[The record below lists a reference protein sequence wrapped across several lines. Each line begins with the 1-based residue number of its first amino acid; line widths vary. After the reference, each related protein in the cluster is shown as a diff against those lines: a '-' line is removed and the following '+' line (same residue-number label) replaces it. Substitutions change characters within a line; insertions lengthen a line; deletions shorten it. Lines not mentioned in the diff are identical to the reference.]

1 MRDADGDPPLNA
13 WARGIVAA
21 TLIGSAGHW
30 NNPAVWV
37 LAITAGASFFD
48 LGRRDRVERGDQTP
62 GTADPFTPEVYGV
75 AMQLAFLAVL
85 CVGAW
90 DNRAPEIAWRH
101 PGPIGVLGFVVIMAG
116 IALRRSAAQALGRH
130 FTVGLSLFDD
140 HELIVSGPYRW
151 LRHPNY
157 AALLLVALGTATM
170 IRSPRAAG
178 VALVLWL
185 PLALLRIAEEERALH
200 ARLGSAYGEYTRGR
214 WCLVP
219 GVY

>member
-1 MRDADGDPPLNA
+1 MRHADGDPPLNA

-21 TLIGSAGHW
+21 ALIGCAGDW
-30 NNPAVWV
+30 NGPKIWV
-37 LAITAGASFFD
+37 LAITAGLSFFD
-48 LGRRDRVERGDQTP
+48 LGRRDRVERRDQAS
-62 GTADPFTPEVYGV
+62 GTTDPSAPELYGV

-90 DNRAPEIAWRH
+90 DNRFPEATWRH
-101 PGPIGVLGFVVIMAG
+101 PGTPGIVGFALITTGVV
-116 IALRRSAAQALGRH
+116 LRHRAAQALGRH

-140 HELIVSGPYRW
+140 HELIVDGPYRW

-157 AALLLVALGTATM
+157 AALLLVALGTAM
-170 IRSPRAAG
+170 MVWSPRAAG
-178 VALVLWL
+178 VALVVWL
-185 PLALLRIAEEERALH
+185 PLALLRIAAEERALH
-200 ARLGSAYGEYTRGR
+200 ARLGSAYGEYIRGR

>member
-1 MRDADGDPPLNA
+1 MEIRPLNA
-13 WARGIVAA
+13 WARGIGTAA
-21 TLIGSAGHW
+21 LIGSAGNW
-30 NNPAVWV
+30 SGPAVWA

-48 LGRRDRVERGDQTP
+48 LGRRDRVERGNHTPNP
-62 GTADPFTPEVYGV
+62 GTADPFTPEIYGV

-85 CVGAW
+85 CIGAW
-90 DNRAPEIAWRH
+90 DNRGPEIAWRH
-101 PGPIGVLGFVVIMAG
+101 PGPAGVVGFVMIMAG
-116 IALRRSAAQALGRH
+116 VALRQRAAQALGRH

-140 HELIVSGPYRW
+140 HELIVGGPYRW

-157 AALLLVALGTATM
+157 AALLLIALGTAM
-170 IRSPRAAG
+170 MVRSPRAAG

-185 PLALLRIAEEERALH
+185 PLALLRIAKEESALH

-214 WCLVP
+214 WCLMP